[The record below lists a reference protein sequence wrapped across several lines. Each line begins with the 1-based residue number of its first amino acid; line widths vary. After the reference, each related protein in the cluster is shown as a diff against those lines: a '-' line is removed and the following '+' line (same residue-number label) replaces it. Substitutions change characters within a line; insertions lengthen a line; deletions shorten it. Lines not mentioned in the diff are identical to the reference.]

1 MDDRRSEIM
10 KTILVVDD
18 DKLNLN
24 NALKIL
30 SPTYKVV
37 PVPAGKVAL
46 NYLTKGI
53 PDLILLDVLMPDMG
67 GFDVMRE
74 IKANP
79 DWANIPVIFLTADER
94 PETKAE
100 GEALGAAGFMAKP
113 LEAGAMLSGVEA
125 VIGK

>member
-1 MDDRRSEIM
+1 M

-30 SPTYKVV
+30 SPAYKVV

-46 NYLTKGI
+46 NYLTKGV
-53 PDLILLDVLMPDMG
+53 PDLILLDVLMPGMD
-67 GFDVMRE
+67 GFEVMRE

-79 DWANIPVIFLTADER
+79 DWASIPVIFLTADDR
-94 PETKAE
+94 PETRTE
-100 GEALGAAGFMAKP
+100 GEALGAVGFMGKP
-113 LEAGAMLSGVEA
+113 LEAGVMLSGVEA

>member
-1 MDDRRSEIM
+1 M

-18 DKLNLN
+18 DKMNLN

-30 SPTYKVV
+30 SPAYKVV

-46 NYLTKGI
+46 NYLMKGV
-53 PDLILLDVLMPDMG
+53 PDLILLDVLMPGMG

-74 IKANP
+74 IRKNP
-79 DWANIPVIFLTADER
+79 EWADIPVIFLTADER
-94 PETKAE
+94 PETRAE
-100 GEALGAAGFMAKP
+100 GEALGAAGFMGKP
-113 LEAGAMLSGVEA
+113 LEAASMLSSVEA